1 MAINSP
7 TMNLHTGKT
16 SKAAKSS
23 HLHVS
28 AVWPLT
34 HMLNTCLCDAHLHTW
49 HSHVHTSLRSW
60 RSTMH
65 VHLYIQHAWWSQ
77 NATSINVA
85 INAKV
90 YQNFGNMD
98 KCRHVKHQWR
108 NRMVGSL
115 CSLLA
120 KKKKMKLMDIWV
132 FSWWNILELSLNQP
146 WKLRLRGA
154 NLLATYP
161 LRRSLDVISIKQL
174 IFHNL
179 QSEWK

>member
-1 MAINSP
+1 
-7 TMNLHTGKT
+7 
-16 SKAAKSS
+16 
-23 HLHVS
+23 
-28 AVWPLT
+28 
-34 HMLNTCLCDAHLHTW
+34 
-49 HSHVHTSLRSW
+49 
-60 RSTMH
+60 MH

-120 KKKKMKLMDIWV
+120 KKKDETNGYMGFQLMEYTRT
-132 FSWWNILELSLNQP
+132 FTQSALETEAQ
-146 WKLRLRGA
+146 RG
-154 NLLATYP
+154 
-161 LRRSLDVISIKQL
+161 
-174 IFHNL
+174 
-179 QSEWK
+179 